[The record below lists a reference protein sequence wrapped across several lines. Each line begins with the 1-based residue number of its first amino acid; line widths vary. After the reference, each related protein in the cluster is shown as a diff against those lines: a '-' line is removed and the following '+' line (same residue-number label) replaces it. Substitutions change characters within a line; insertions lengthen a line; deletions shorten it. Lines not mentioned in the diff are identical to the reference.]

1 MRAYI
6 SNGAQV
12 AVLIDPQGRGVEIYR
27 PGRTVEVDQ
36 HSDTISL
43 DPPLTGFTLTLVPFM
58 E

>member
-1 MRAYI
+1 MRAFV

-12 AVLIDPQGRGVEIYR
+12 AILVDPQGRGVEIYR

-43 DPPLTGFTLTLVPFM
+43 DPPLPGFTLALVPLM